1 VSLDDSSKLDL
12 NDIDRVFALWV
23 LLVILWN
30 YGYPNAEPLY
40 DVVVAIGLFFV
51 VKIVRSFT

>member
-23 LLVILWN
+23 ALVILWN
-30 YGYPNAEPLY
+30 YGYPSAEPIY
-40 DVVVAIGLFFV
+40 DVLIAISLFFV
-51 VKIVRSFT
+51 VKLIRIKP